1 MTDNEMLD
9 IINSHRE
16 GILQSEIRKL
26 MEIDSKKCSRTVN
39 KLMKEQLI
47 RREDELAG
55 GRKTYRLF
63 PIGFTGPSE
72 KHTKLLAKGVF
83 SPCTGCDLECY
94 PETCFLLDQWVYS
107 VIEEEA

>member
-1 MTDNEMLD
+1 MVDNEMLE

-26 MEIDSKKCSRTVN
+26 MDIDSKKCSRTVN
-39 KLMKEQLI
+39 KLMKDHLI
-47 RREDELAG
+47 RRDDELAD

-63 PIGFTGPSE
+63 PIGFIGPSDR
-72 KHTKLLAKGVF
+72 HLKLLAKGVF
-83 SPCTGCDLECY
+83 SPCTGCNLECY
-94 PETCFLLDQWVYS
+94 PETCYLLNEWVYA

>member
-1 MTDNEMLD
+1 MPEKEMLE
-9 IINSHRE
+9 IIYSHSE

-26 MEIDSKKCSRTVN
+26 MEIDSKKCSRIVS
-39 KLMKEQLI
+39 KLMKEHLI
-47 RREDELAG
+47 RREDELAE

-72 KHTKLLAKGVF
+72 RHLKLIANGIF

-94 PETCFLLDQWVYS
+94 PETCYLLNGWVLA
-107 VIEEEA
+107 VIAEEA